1 MGVRQSQ
8 EDPGCALP
16 ALTLYQ
22 EADRKLSRA
31 LHKDCRLRSLRWGW
45 RVHSHP
51 THSPASTS
59 LAQRVGIKQDPLGD
73 EQRDRLQKLG
83 RRAKERNG
91 NTSQHRGGD
100 RHDPAEKA
108 WDQTPGGF
116 SRPRQTLRSACSHGV
131 QPPGPLPHYKSMPQI
146 ACQAVGNYG
155 QVTSTAVA
163 AAAAAH
169 TLQPRCR

>member
-22 EADRKLSRA
+22 EAGRKLSRA

-83 RRAKERNG
+83 GGQRKGIGTPASTGEVTDMTLLRRLGIKHLEGSR
-91 NTSQHRGGD
+91 
-100 RHDPAEKA
+100 DPGK
-108 WDQTPGGF
+108 
-116 SRPRQTLRSACSHGV
+116 H
-131 QPPGPLPHYKSMPQI
+131 
-146 ACQAVGNYG
+146 
-155 QVTSTAVA
+155 
-163 AAAAAH
+163 
-169 TLQPRCR
+169 